1 MTEFKG
7 RHFGFLLM
15 LCSGWVLART
25 AMNWPAADGTMSL
38 TPSVTASLNRTA
50 TSVTVGLER
59 FSDRPNNQSSLAGKR
74 AVRVQPLGY
83 PVDFFEGLSGLM
95 PPLPA
100 ASPFPVPT
108 TTRSGTPH
116 TSHPAA
122 SHQIDIDAYAY
133 SFWRGGG
140 RGSGLATAGQYG
152 GGQSGLIATIGLRNA
167 SGRRMP
173 IAALVRSSVAHDN
186 LRDRELALG
195 VRWQPSP
202 SLPISISAER
212 RFRGVGADNFAVY
225 AAGGQSDVRLPAG
238 FKLDAFAQAGVVSGQ
253 NGGHFFD
260 APAKAER
267 RIVPASPLPLY
278 LGAGAWAG
286 GQKGIARLDI
296 GPSLRTDLPLNKA
309 RVRVSADWRF
319 RVAGDASPG
328 NGPALTLSTGF

>member
-7 RHFGFLLM
+7 RHFGFLLL

-25 AMNWPAADGTMSL
+25 AMNWPADDGIMSL
-38 TPSVTASLNRTA
+38 TPSVTASPTRTA

-59 FSDRPNNQSSLAGKR
+59 FSDRPNNRNSSAAKR
-74 AVRVQPLGY
+74 GVRVQTVGY
-83 PVDFFEGLSGLM
+83 PVDFFEGLSGVM

-100 ASPFPVPT
+100 GSLFPYPAL
-108 TTRSGTPH
+108 TRSGTPN
-116 TSHPAA
+116 TNQPTA
-122 SHQIDIDAYAY
+122 SGQLDIDAYAY

-152 GGQSGLIATIGLRNA
+152 GGQSGLIATIGLRNG

-195 VRWQPSP
+195 FRWQPSP
-202 SLPISISAER
+202 SLPVSISAER
-212 RFRGVGADNFAVY
+212 RFRNVAADNFAVY
-225 AAGGQSDVRLPAG
+225 AAGGRSDVRLPAG

-253 NGGHFFD
+253 NGGRFFD
-260 APAKAER
+260 AHAKAER

-309 RVRVSADWRF
+309 RVRISADWRF